1 VKKGYHGPIISPQT
15 GQRQQNASQEAPM
28 RTPKPLYAQQRLI
41 YHPEWLSCPSCG
53 DLLVGCNYL
62 KWDKLVQTLDQVLS
76 IASRPGHCPNPE
88 CPGHALRLLS
98 AQGQGIAPANSTYG
112 YDVVAR
118 IGWLRQHRFDTY
130 EQIHADLT
138 QHVSI
143 SASPVRALYPRSYL
157 PLLACHERSQRGRLD
172 TLASEQGGLII
183 ALDGLEPEAGE
194 PQLWCIRELS
204 TGLTLRS
211 GWLSRQTQDAF
222 EDFLDPLA
230 KLGWPILAVLSDKQT
245 GLQQAVASKLPK
257 SPHQLCQAHY
267 LRNLATPLSEADV
280 ELKTQVRKAVRDQV
294 GALIRRPVRSDASAK
309 GVLTVTG
316 ILASPLPWAAA
327 DAGASGGVEDVQRQ
341 VEEVISYLFAHTRYL
356 LTLKGRPPFNLAGL
370 ETYER
375 LHKVV
380 EVSFKLLTHRLDWRL
395 VTLYQGLQTALAPFA
410 PRAYEIDQGAVWLR
424 DIADILGLPGAPAFS
439 STQVAGWLQGYLG
452 SLVRQDPESELLTEF
467 ALHLNKVSDSYWP
480 GLFHCYEVEGLAR
493 TNNDLE
499 SHFRDLQHRLLR
511 TTGNKGGTRRALH
524 RVGAW
529 ELLKSP
535 PSEPECL
542 DALRHIPDEDL
553 ADERQR
559 IDQHRQRFRFE
570 MRSIKSADAQL
581 GRLLKQWLTLP
592 KS

>member
-1 VKKGYHGPIISPQT
+1 
-15 GQRQQNASQEAPM
+15 M
-28 RTPKPLYAQQRLI
+28 RTPKRLDAQQRLI
-41 YHPEWLSCPSCG
+41 YHPELLSCPSCG

-76 IASRPGHCPNPE
+76 IASRPGHCPNSG

-98 AQGQGIAPANSTYG
+98 AQGQGLAPANSTYG

-138 QHVSI
+138 QHVAI
-143 SASPVRALYPRSYL
+143 SASHVRALYQRSYL
-157 PLLACHERSQRGRLD
+157 PLLACHERRGQGRLD
-172 TLASEQGGLII
+172 ALASKQGGLII

-222 EDFLDPLA
+222 EDFLDPLSEC
-230 KLGWPILAVLSDKQT
+230 GWPVLAVLSDKQT
-245 GLQQAVASKLPK
+245 GLQQAVASKFPK

-280 ELKTQVRKAVRDQV
+280 ELKSQVRKAVRDQI
-294 GALIRRPVRSDASAK
+294 GELIRRPVRADASAK

-327 DAGASGGVEDVQRQ
+327 DSAASGGARDVQRQ

-356 LTLKGRPPFNLAGL
+356 LTLKGRPPFKLAGL
-370 ETYER
+370 ETVER
-375 LHKVV
+375 LHTVM
-380 EVSFKLLTHRLDWRL
+380 EVSFKLLTHRLDLRL
-395 VTLYQGLQTALAPFA
+395 VSLYQGLQTALAPFA
-410 PRAYEIDQGAVWLR
+410 PRAHDIDQGAVWLR
-424 DIADILGLPGAPAFS
+424 DISDILGLPGAPAFS
-439 STQVAGWLQGYLG
+439 STQIAGWLRGYLG
-452 SLVRQDPESELLTEF
+452 SLVRQDPESELLAEF

-480 GLFHCYEVEGLAR
+480 GLFHSYEVEGLAR

-499 SHFRDLQHRLLR
+499 SHFRDIQHRLLR

-524 RVGAW
+524 RQGAW

-542 DALRHIPDEDL
+542 DALRQIPDEDL

-570 MRSIKSADAQL
+570 MRSVKSADAQL
-581 GRLLKQWLTLP
+581 GRLLKQWLALP